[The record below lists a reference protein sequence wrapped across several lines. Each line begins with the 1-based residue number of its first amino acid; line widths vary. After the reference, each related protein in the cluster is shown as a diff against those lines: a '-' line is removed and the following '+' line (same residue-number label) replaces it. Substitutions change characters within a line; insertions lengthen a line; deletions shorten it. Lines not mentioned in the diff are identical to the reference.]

1 MSEID
6 VIGKRLVKE
15 SQDRR
20 DQIRRRQERYE
31 KKTAIA
37 SLVLPLGAKII
48 EDGLIRKSQDFF
60 NQENVLNLTREY
72 NKAATNAAGVIS
84 TEQKIQASGVDTQTY
99 FADINFEAA
108 KTQLTDLLTEEQKG
122 GREML
127 NAAEIEMRAR
137 TIAEDQATL
146 QAKEHNEAL
155 AIAVNLG
162 TREEFHAERD
172 RILKPTT
179 PTTITGW
186 LGRGVTTA
194 LGGDSTQERQATA
207 IADFKRGGQFETLG
221 HLNTAVDEF
230 KATNSWRSAFS
241 KAAEDSTQPEVT
253 QYWRDKVADIKGMKD
268 YETEEWT
275 YSFTTTTNSNG
286 EQVVAGLRFKSDS
299 FGNMDPNTREIVE
312 PLVLSTDPDMAARYK
327 MQYTNGL
334 RASFDPRRDTQG
346 FLTSQ
351 GYEKWQAK
359 IRENKRED
367 GSSISLEDWGGQE
380 EWDIVVDSWQE
391 FMDENRNDFSI
402 MREDKL
408 TQAEAILLE
417 VQLKSEYI
425 DDLKAAMI
433 RHKTMT
439 LKTNNPEEYTE
450 AKEYYKALEID
461 PDQTKIEM
469 PTNYGDYK
477 VAIEAEREHEDAIN
491 IILDSVRNRG
501 IVIPELEEANNQ
513 EGREEINID
522 IGALVRDE
530 TRSGLSLDWL
540 GEDGSIITPTQ
551 IAVSTGEDEEDEP
564 VLDWPDDLKQFR
576 ADLDAAQRAQ
586 RYAKETDPAAAMM
599 NVSINRA
606 LKVATD
612 NVENYERDKKQQIQG
627 YKNRLVAKDNQADRD
642 ELTKLEEELEQF
654 LAMQDSDSASERLL
668 ASVDTEDSEVQT
680 TETSEQTTPTP
691 TEGED
696 MTPSGLDITLAEE
709 DIFENDTLA
718 STYIKG
724 KEGYSE
730 TPYWDVNHWTWGYGT
745 EAPLPKDRNAE
756 VPTDLNITREKANEE
771 LHGYLDRE
779 IINKLNDY
787 SERHNYNW
795 SNTQKE
801 GLTSFLYNLGYGKI
815 HQLTDNGTRT
825 NEEIAEAM
833 LLYHNVDDGS
843 GKLVPSE
850 GLIRRREEEYTIFVG
865 GG

>member
-1 MSEID
+1 MTDID
-6 VIGKRLVKE
+6 DLGTRLVKE

-31 KKTAIA
+31 KRAAIA

-48 EDGLIRKSQDFF
+48 EDGLIQKSQDFF

-84 TEQKIQASGVDTQTY
+84 TEQKIQASGVDAQTY
-99 FADINFEAA
+99 FTDLNFEAA
-108 KTQLTDLLTEEQKG
+108 KTQLIDLLTEEQKG

-127 NAAEIEMRAR
+127 NMAEIDMRAR

-155 AIAVNLG
+155 NIAVNLG

-186 LGRGVTTA
+186 LGRGITTA

-230 KATNSWRSAFS
+230 KDTNSWRSAFS

-253 QYWRDKVADIKGMKD
+253 QYWRDKVADIKGMKE
-268 YETEEWT
+268 YETEEWK
-275 YSFTTTTNSNG
+275 YNMTTSTDVRGRQLVTG
-286 EQVVAGLRFKSDS
+286 FRYKLDS
-299 FGNMDPNTREIVE
+299 FGNIDPDTREIIE
-312 PLVLSTDPDMAARYK
+312 PLELSTDPEMAARYK

-433 RHKTMT
+433 QHKAMT
-439 LKTNNPEEYTE
+439 LKTNNTEEYTE
-450 AKEYYKALEID
+450 AIEYYNALEID
-461 PDQTKIEM
+461 PDQTRIEM
-469 PTNYGDYK
+469 PTNYGDYEL
-477 VAIEAEREHEDAIN
+477 AIEAEREHEDAIN

-501 IVIPELEEANNQ
+501 IVIPELEEDDDDSGQ
-513 EGREEINID
+513 VKREEIEINM
-522 IGALVRDE
+522 GALA
-530 TRSGLSLDWL
+530 RSGTGQDS
-540 GEDGSIITPTQ
+540 STITPTQ

-564 VLDWPDDLKQFR
+564 ALDWPDDYKQLLV
-576 ADLDAAQRAQ
+576 DLEDAETERGGVSTGP
-586 RYAKETDPAAAMM
+586 RGGTAKAFDTQLELERIERT
-599 NVSINRA
+599 IN
-606 LKVATD
+606 
-612 NVENYERDKKQQIQG
+612 NYERDKNRQIQA
-627 YKNRLVAKDNQADRD
+627 YRNRVAVGGDIGGMTEQENID
-642 ELTKLEEELEQF
+642 ELEKLEEELEQF
-654 LAMQDSDSASERLL
+654 LAMQDSDSASKRLL
-668 ASVDTEDSEVQT
+668 ASVDNNV
-680 TETSEQTTPTP
+680 
-691 TEGED
+691 
-696 MTPSGLDITLAEE
+696 
-709 DIFENDTLA
+709 
-718 STYIKG
+718 
-724 KEGYSE
+724 
-730 TPYWDVNHWTWGYGT
+730 
-745 EAPLPKDRNAE
+745 PK
-756 VPTDLNITREKANEE
+756 
-771 LHGYLDRE
+771 
-779 IINKLNDY
+779 
-787 SERHNYNW
+787 
-795 SNTQKE
+795 
-801 GLTSFLYNLGYGKI
+801 
-815 HQLTDNGTRT
+815 
-825 NEEIAEAM
+825 
-833 LLYHNVDDGS
+833 
-843 GKLVPSE
+843 
-850 GLIRRREEEYTIFVG
+850 
-865 GG
+865 